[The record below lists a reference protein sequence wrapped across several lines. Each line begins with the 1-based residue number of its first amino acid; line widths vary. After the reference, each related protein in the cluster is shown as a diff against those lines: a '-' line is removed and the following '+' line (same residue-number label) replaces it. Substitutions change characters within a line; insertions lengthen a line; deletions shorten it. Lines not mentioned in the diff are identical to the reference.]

1 MAKALTV
8 KFIEAIKPDT
18 LRKEIPDGG
27 MPGLYLVVQPKR
39 EKDGKQLPPSLSW
52 AIRYRMAQRARKM
65 TIGPF
70 PLYGLA
76 EAREAASKALRAV
89 SEGRDPGEEKLLAK
103 VARSNDDDQ
112 VGAVLNE
119 FIKRHVEAKTRE
131 SSAKETKRLIDVEIR
146 PKWKSRHIRSI
157 TRRDCI
163 SLLDDLVD
171 RGVGTTANR
180 VHSVLRKF
188 FNWCLE
194 RDVVTASPMAN
205 VKAPSTEVSRDRVLS
220 HNEIRLL
227 WQAASKI
234 GWPFGPAVQLLLI
247 TGQRRDE
254 IAASGRSEFI
264 LEGKHP
270 DWTIPKER
278 SKNGIAHTVPLAPA
292 AVEILSSLPVI
303 EGEADLMFTTTG
315 ETPISGFSRAKDALD
330 EEMIAIARKEAAER
344 GDDPEAV
351 QLAPWRFHDLR
362 RTCASGMAALG
373 FPVHVVEAA
382 LNHRSGAIKGVAAV
396 YIRHDFLDEK
406 RRALS
411 AWASQLQEI
420 VGKNESG
427 TNIVR
432 LAV

>member
-1 MAKALTV
+1 
-8 KFIEAIKPDT
+8 
-18 LRKEIPDGG
+18 
-27 MPGLYLVVQPKR
+27 
-39 EKDGKQLPPSLSW
+39 
-52 AIRYRMAQRARKM
+52 M

-70 PLYGLA
+70 PLFGLA
-76 EAREAASKALRAV
+76 DAREAASKALRAV
-89 SEGRDPGEEKLLAK
+89 SEGRDPAEEKKLAK
-103 VARSNDDDQ
+103 IARSNDDEQ
-112 VGAVLNE
+112 VDAVLNQ
-119 FIKRHVEAKTRE
+119 FVKRHVEAKTRD

-146 PKWKSRHIRSI
+146 PKWKPRHIRSI

-163 SLLDDLVD
+163 ALLDDLVD

-194 RDVVTASPMAN
+194 RDIVTASPMAN
-205 VKAPSTEVSRDRVLS
+205 VKAPASEVSRDRVLT
-220 HNEIRLL
+220 HDEIRLF
-227 WQAASKI
+227 WKAAGKL
-234 GWPFGPAVQLLLI
+234 GWPFGPAAQLMLI

-254 IAASGRSEFI
+254 VAASGRREFS
-264 LEGKHP
+264 LEAKQP

-278 SKNGIAHTVPLAPA
+278 SKNGIAHTVPLAA
-292 AVEILSSLPVI
+292 SAVDILQSLPII

-315 ETPISGFSRAKDALD
+315 ETPISGFSRAKEALD
-330 EEMIAIARKEAAER
+330 EEMLKIAQEEAAER

-362 RTCASGMAALG
+362 RTCASGMASLG

-396 YIRHDFLDEK
+396 YIRHDYLEEK

-411 AWASQLQEI
+411 AWASLVDEI

-427 TNIVR
+427 TKIIR
-432 LAV
+432 LAR